1 MSYSNHGDPRHFLA
15 LIACLAGGALPG
27 IAWAQND
34 VTKTAALEPAPA
46 AASPTD
52 PATQP
57 SEEESEVAATAGA
70 SRSEQPAARRHQ
82 EERPFAFVLDPT
94 TPSRG
99 DLSLEYSLG
108 YASGTAADRP
118 LPSTMGAP
126 TGAEHALTL
135 GYGITNRI
143 APSLSVRL
151 LQPTNGEGSVQA
163 TGNVGLRFA
172 ITDPQSTG
180 LRLTMS
186 TVVFRE
192 FEGAMGASARAA
204 MSYDLFK
211 KLRLAGN
218 VHLEHVFA
226 DNRDAVDVLVLAG
239 ASYAVLPILRV
250 GVEYVGQ
257 DLEEMADDGEVAEG
271 GAHHYVGPSV
281 ALSLIGEKLQLV
293 AGGAVGLGAQSQPM
307 VGRLAALMTF

>member
-1 MSYSNHGDPRHFLA
+1 MSNSNHGGPRHFLA
-15 LIACLAGGALPG
+15 IFACFALGALPG
-27 IAWAQND
+27 VAGAQSD
-34 VTKTAALEPAPA
+34 PASTAALEPVLA
-46 AASPTD
+46 ATSTD
-52 PATQP
+52 PATHP
-57 SEEESEVAATAGA
+57 SEQESEEASTGGR
-70 SRSEQPAARRHQ
+70 SRSEQPARRHA

-94 TPSRG
+94 TPSSG
-99 DLSLEYSLG
+99 DASLGYSLG

-118 LPSTMGAP
+118 LPSTLAP

-143 APSLSVRL
+143 APSVSIRL
-151 LQPTNGEGSVQA
+151 LQPTNGEGSAQV
-163 TGNVGLRFA
+163 TGNAGFRFA

-180 LRLTMS
+180 VRLTLA

-204 MSYDLFK
+204 MSYDVIK
-211 KLRLAGN
+211 KLRLAAN
-218 VHLEHVFA
+218 LHLEHVFA
-226 DNRDAVDVLVLAG
+226 GDRDAVDVLVLAG
-239 ASYAVLPILRV
+239 ASYEVLPVLRV

-257 DLEEMADDGEVAEG
+257 DLEGVADEEDEAEG

-293 AGGAVGLGAQSQPM
+293 AGGAVGLGSQSQPM